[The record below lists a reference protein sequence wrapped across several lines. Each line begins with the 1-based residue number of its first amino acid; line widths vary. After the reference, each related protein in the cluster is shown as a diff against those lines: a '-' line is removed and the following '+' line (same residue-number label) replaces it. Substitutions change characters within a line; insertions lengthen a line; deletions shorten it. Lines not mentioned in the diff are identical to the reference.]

1 MARILR
7 WSSQHVHDTCVDRA
21 RGEGSRRCAGC
32 HRTAGFPCGMAQPGA
47 RCVPSGNHQRKYS
60 AFTVSLSVQRRQE
73 NARAGS
79 CQRVLRWSDTLGDEI
94 DGVDAHVHR
103 KRKGCRRPVLR
114 VRRHLIVQLR
124 PWCQCPLYST
134 GMVVW
139 RSKILRGLKSRGAL
153 RACDVALLSCCP
165 MHANFSASGVCWHG
179 SHAAC
184 VKRTAACVTGE
195 GRWQAGTGEDA
206 ANLSTSG

>member
-1 MARILR
+1 M
-7 WSSQHVHDTCVDRA
+7 HDTYVDRA
-21 RGEGSRRCAGC
+21 RGEGSRRYRA
-32 HRTAGFPCGMAQPGA
+32 AGFPCGMAQPGA

-60 AFTVSLSVQRRQE
+60 AFTVSLTVQRRQE

-79 CQRVLRWSDTLGDEI
+79 CQRVLGERRGRWSDRYKRGGEI
-94 DGVDAHVHR
+94 DGADAHVHR
-103 KRKGCRRPVLR
+103 KRKRCRRPVLR
-114 VRRHLIVQLR
+114 VRTHLTMQLR

-206 ANLSTSG
+206 TNLSTSG